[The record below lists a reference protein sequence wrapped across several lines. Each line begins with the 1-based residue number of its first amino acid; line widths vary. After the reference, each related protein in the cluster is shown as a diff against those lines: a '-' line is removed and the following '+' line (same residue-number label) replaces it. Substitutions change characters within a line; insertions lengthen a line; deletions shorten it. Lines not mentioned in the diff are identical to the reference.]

1 MRLTDKMKITICK
14 NGRTFEAYVGSL
26 GGGLA
31 EVSFYEV
38 VRPSWK
44 IFRTKF
50 FPFHSSGFFVQDY
63 PNIIVA
69 VSACL
74 DKGFE
79 EEAEEKEIS
88 EKWKNFSKP
97 Y

>member
-1 MRLTDKMKITICK
+1 MKITICK
-14 NGRTFEAYVGSL
+14 DGRTFEAYVGSI
-26 GGGLA
+26 GTGLA

-50 FPFHSSGFFVQDY
+50 FPFHNSGFFVQDY
-63 PNIIVA
+63 PTITEA
-69 VSACL
+69 VRACL
-74 DKGFE
+74 DKGFQI
-79 EEAEEKEIS
+79 EANEKEIA
-88 EKWKNFSKP
+88 EKWKNFSKT

>member
-1 MRLTDKMKITICK
+1 MEISINK
-14 NGRTFEAYVGSL
+14 NNRTFIAYVHSIGT
-26 GGGLA
+26 GIA

-44 IFRTKF
+44 IFRTNF
-50 FPFHSSGFFVQDY
+50 LPFHSSTFWLEDY
-63 PNIIVA
+63 ESISLG

-79 EEAEEKEIS
+79 IEQREKEIA
-88 EKWKNFSKP
+88 EKWENFSKTLDK
-97 Y
+97 